1 MKSLIFLT
9 LLFTGSFYTNAK
21 PEPATRSIRK
31 LAALRITPKNPV
43 FFRKRTSKIIIMDM
57 TGSIT
62 GIYSDSTTRVV
73 SAHK

>member
-21 PEPATRSIRK
+21 PEPANRSIRK
-31 LAALRITPKNPV
+31 LASLRIAPKSPV

-62 GIYSDSTTRVV
+62 GIYSDSTTRFV